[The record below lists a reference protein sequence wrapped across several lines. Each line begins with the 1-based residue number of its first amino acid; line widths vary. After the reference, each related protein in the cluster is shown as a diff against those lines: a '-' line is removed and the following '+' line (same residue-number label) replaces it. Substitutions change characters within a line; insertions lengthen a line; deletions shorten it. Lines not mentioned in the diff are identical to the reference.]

1 MTNEK
6 GGLIK
11 KKKKPIMQPPAPVK
25 KTQATDFSYSTVSVE
40 KEEQQP
46 IGQQPVTK
54 QPFKEQADRKK
65 AQTIGQQNSTKSLK
79 VPSEIHTQINLLG
92 SFMDES
98 KTYLILQ
105 RLIDSYVKNE
115 LTNRQQRQFEFMLEA
130 SLKEI
135 SQK

>member
-11 KKKKPIMQPPAPVK
+11 KKKKPIMKPPAPVK
-25 KTQATDFSYSTVSVE
+25 KTQATDFSYSTSSVE
-40 KEEQQP
+40 KEAQQP

-54 QPFKEQADRKK
+54 HPVKEQAERKK
-65 AQTIGQQNSTKSLK
+65 SQTIGQQNSTKSLK

-115 LTNRQQRQFEFMLEA
+115 LTNRQQRQFEFMLKT
-130 SLKEI
+130 L
-135 SQK
+135 SQEK